1 MSRNKTKDISID
13 ICNCYIHYPCQC
25 HYYITDMPQEG
36 KKHILDGVNWAAFV
50 CPFLLPVS
58 YIWDLVSYWSIVFN
72 YWKSSGSQSH
82 EDKVKRV
89 QDQVKKRDGRK
100 MCTARPS
107 WMSISMQ
114 KLGYKDRLCKIRL
127 DFLNDIVKVDSDK
140 MVVSVEPN
148 ITIGYLNKALVRLG
162 YTLPVV
168 PELDNLTVGGLIN
181 GGGIESTS
189 HKYGLFHHTTTEYQ
203 VVLANGD
210 VIKAN
215 EKENPEYFHA
225 IPMR

>member
-1 MSRNKTKDISID
+1 
-13 ICNCYIHYPCQC
+13 
-25 HYYITDMPQEG
+25 
-36 KKHILDGVNWAAFV
+36 
-50 CPFLLPVS
+50 
-58 YIWDLVSYWSIVFN
+58 
-72 YWKSSGSQSH
+72 
-82 EDKVKRV
+82 
-89 QDQVKKRDGRK
+89 
-100 MCTARPS
+100 
-107 WMSISMQ
+107 MSISQQ

-127 DFLNDIVKVDSDK
+127 DFLNDIVKVDSEN
-140 MVVSVEPN
+140 MLVSVEPN
-148 ITIGYLNKALVRLG
+148 ITIGYLNRALVRLG

-215 EKENPEYFHA
+215 EKENPEYFYA